1 MVVRVWPAALRKRK
15 AAGFFC
21 SLLLFAASDTPLSP
35 TYPKGR
41 SRHLD
46 LFAASGTP
54 LSASYPKGRSRHL
67 DLFAA
72 CDTPLSPTATS
83 PLTGATYSQNLRNDS
98 TSNKLSLS
106 GRDAEPA
113 RQRGYLLPSPSFCNA
128 YYTFCPKFAAG
139 KLPIC
144 GLRLKPALYDV
155 KRCFL

>member
-1 MVVRVWPAALRKRK
+1 MVVRFWPAALRKRK

-83 PLTGATYSQNLRNDS
+83 PLTGATYSQNLRNGS

-106 GRDAEPA
+106 GRDACVAGREGIT
-113 RQRGYLLPSPSFCNA
+113 QLL
-128 YYTFCPKFAAG
+128 
-139 KLPIC
+139 
-144 GLRLKPALYDV
+144 
-155 KRCFL
+155 